1 MSDSAAA
8 IPLRTAAPDDRVL
21 ARVFAAYVAS
31 ATIWLVFTTAVGLLV
46 SFKFAY
52 PDFATTPALSFGRL
66 RAIHTNGTFYAWASQ
81 ALIGLALFIAA
92 RSSGARLYSER
103 LAWISLALLNL
114 AAVLGTVTLDLG
126 FNYGQEYRE
135 WLWWI
140 RVILGLG
147 LITAVWNMIATV
159 EHRDGE
165 HIYISNWYTIGGTL
179 WTIVIVVVSI
189 LPWYQ
194 FGLGQVAVQA
204 FFMHNAVGLWFTPLS
219 LGVFYYALPKLLNR
233 PIYSYSLGVFA
244 FWTNLIFYPI
254 IGAHHFEFSPLPWWL
269 QTTAIV
275 FSVAMLVPVLSGAT
289 NFLLTF
295 RGRHEWTY
303 RSPAMFILVG
313 VYGYLLGSA
322 QGTLEAFRSLQQLW
336 HLTNYTVGH
345 SHLTMYGF
353 VTFAIWGGVYALL
366 PRATGK
372 YPYNLAMGIHFW
384 LSAIGVVI
392 YVAAL
397 SAAGLAAAQF
407 HFAGFLPAK
416 AGERDARL
424 AALARIDA
432 AIVIYEAP
440 HRIAD
445 TVAALAAALD
455 PARTLVVARELTKA
469 FETIAAMPVG
479 EAPAW
484 LAADPDR
491 RRGEFVLIVD
501 APVSTDAPD
510 AALGDALRWIDALA
524 PEMAPARAAH
534 VVARMTG
541 APRDALYA
549 HALGRKRERATHRL
563 QHIFAVPSWPTKW
576 QVSKS
581 RR

>member
-1 MSDSAAA
+1 MMSYTATA
-8 IPLRTAAPDDRVL
+8 IPPRTAAPEDPAL
-21 ARVFAAYVAS
+21 ARVLAAYVAS
-31 ATIWLVFTTAVGLLV
+31 ATIWLVLTTAVGVLV

-81 ALIGLALFIAA
+81 ALIGLALFVAA

-103 LAWISLALLNL
+103 LAWISLALLNV
-114 AAVLGTVTLDLG
+114 AAVLGTVTLDFG

-159 EHRDGE
+159 EQRDAGD
-165 HIYISNWYTIGGTL
+165 IYISNWYTIGGTL
-179 WTIVIVVVSI
+179 WTIVMVVVSL

-219 LGVFYYALPKLLNR
+219 LGVSYYALPKLLNR

-254 IGAHHFEFSPLPWWL
+254 VGAHHFEFSPLPWWL

-275 FSVAMLVPVLSGAT
+275 FSVAMLVPVLSGTA

-295 RGRHEWTY
+295 RGTHEWIY
-303 RSPAMFILVG
+303 RSPAVFILVA
-313 VYGYLLGSA
+313 VYGYLLGST
-322 QGTLEAFRSLQQLW
+322 QGTFEAFRSLQQLW

-384 LSAIGVVI
+384 LSAVGVVI

-397 SAAGLAAAQF
+397 SAAGTIQGLDWFRGLTFIQSVEDAAPYWLWRSVGGSLMFAGHLVFAFNVWTMTYGRSYAELAAA
-407 HFAGFLPAK
+407 K
-416 AGERDARL
+416 
-424 AALARIDA
+424 
-432 AIVIYEAP
+432 
-440 HRIAD
+440 
-445 TVAALAAALD
+445 TV
-455 PARTLVVARELTKA
+455 
-469 FETIAAMPVG
+469 PV
-479 EAPAW
+479 
-484 LAADPDR
+484 
-491 RRGEFVLIVD
+491 
-501 APVSTDAPD
+501 
-510 AALGDALRWIDALA
+510 
-524 PEMAPARAAH
+524 
-534 VVARMTG
+534 
-541 APRDALYA
+541 
-549 HALGRKRERATHRL
+549 
-563 QHIFAVPSWPTKW
+563 
-576 QVSKS
+576 
-581 RR
+581 